1 MAIVKPFKALRPA
14 PEKAQFTSCVPYDI
28 VSEAEVREITSANR
42 DSFLHVT
49 RPEADFAEGST
60 PSETEVL
67 KRAQENLGRF
77 ILEDTLF
84 QEPEPCLYVYRL
96 IDGDRQQTGI
106 VGCCSLDDYDTGII
120 KKHEKT
126 RPDKVRDRTDHMLSL
141 KAQTGLIFL
150 AFRGTDETKRLIEE
164 TVAGEPLYDF
174 PCPKGVH
181 QTVWRVAEPSK
192 LVEAFER
199 IPALYIADG
208 HHRAESAALARREM
222 RHANPNHTGTEE
234 YNYVMAGIFLAED
247 LHILAYNRV
256 IKNLNGLTADA
267 FLEKL
272 GQNFIVTETAERQP
286 KNHGEFCMYLADRW
300 YNLRF
305 AVNYVRQPDPLDRLD
320 VQILQQYVLQPI
332 LGIDDPR
339 TNERITFVGGG
350 RGIDELEKV
359 VDEGGSKIAFSLYPT
374 TMEDLF
380 AVSDMGEIMPPKS
393 TWFEPKLKDGL
404 FIHLIAV

>member
-1 MAIVKPFKALRPA
+1 MAIVKPFRALRPV
-14 PEKAQFTSCVPYDI
+14 PEKAECVSCVPYDI
-28 VSEAEVREITSANR
+28 VSESEVREITSGNPE
-42 DSFLHVT
+42 SFLRVT
-49 RPEADFAEGST
+49 RPEAEFGAGSAT
-60 PSETEVL
+60 SEAEVL
-67 KRAQENLGRF
+67 KRAQEHFDRF
-77 ILEDTLF
+77 TREGVF
-84 QEPEPCLYVYRL
+84 SQESEPSLYVYRL
-96 IDGDRQQTGI
+96 TDGDHQQTGI
-106 VGCCSLDDYDTGII
+106 VGCCSLDDYDNDII

-150 AFRGTDETKRLIEE
+150 AFRGTDETKKLIAQ
-164 TVAGEPLYDF
+164 TVAGEQLYDF
-174 PCPKGVH
+174 VCPKGVR
-181 QTVWRVAEPSK
+181 QTVWRVAETES
-192 LVEAFER
+192 LVGAFER

-222 RHANPNHTGTEE
+222 RDSNPDHNGTEE
-234 YNYVMAGIFLAED
+234 YNFVMAGIFPAED

-256 IKNLNGLTADA
+256 VKDLNGLTDGA
-267 FLEKL
+267 FLEHL
-272 GQNFIVTETAERQP
+272 RQRFIVSETTERQP
-286 KNHGEFCMYLADRW
+286 NDRGEFCIYLGGKW

-305 AVNYVRQPDPLDRLD
+305 AVNYVREPDPLDRLD
-320 VQILQQYVLQPI
+320 VQILQQNVLHPI

-350 RGIDELEKV
+350 RGIDELEKLV
-359 VDEGGSKIAFSLYPT
+359 SDGGSKVAFSLYPT

-404 FIHLIAV
+404 FVHLI